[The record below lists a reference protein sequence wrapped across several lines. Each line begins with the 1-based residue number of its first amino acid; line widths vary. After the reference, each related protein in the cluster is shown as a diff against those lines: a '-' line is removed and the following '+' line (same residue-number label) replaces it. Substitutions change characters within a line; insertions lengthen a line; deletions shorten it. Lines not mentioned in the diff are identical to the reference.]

1 MKFGLSG
8 NGENNVT
15 TNPKRLKITLKRSY
29 ISTKKRQ
36 RDTLT
41 TLGLKRINDTV
52 ERDDSPTVRGMINK
66 VIHLVEVEEV
76 EA

>member
-1 MKFGLSG
+1 M
-8 NGENNVT
+8 T
-15 TNPKRLKITLKRSY
+15 TNPKRLKLTLKRSA

-41 TLGLKRINDTV
+41 TLGLKKINDTV
-52 ERDDSPTVRGMINK
+52 ERDDSPSVRGMINK
-66 VIHLVEVEEV
+66 VSHLIEVEEI